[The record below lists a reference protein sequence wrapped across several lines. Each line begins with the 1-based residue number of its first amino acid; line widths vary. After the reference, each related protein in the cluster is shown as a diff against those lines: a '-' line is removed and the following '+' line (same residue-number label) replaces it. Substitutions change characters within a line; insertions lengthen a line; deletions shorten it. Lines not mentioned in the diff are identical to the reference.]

1 MIGLYLPTEPASN
14 ALPLGRNRNDVLGGF
29 PPTYSVHSSRG
40 ELSLFHRNRS
50 GGDIETTDGA
60 GWIEVRGAR
69 THNLKGI
76 DLKISRGTIAAF
88 TGVSGSGK
96 TSLAFD
102 TIFAEG
108 QRRYFETTAPALRS
122 VLDQLPAP
130 DVDAVLGLPP
140 TLSVEQHASASAG
153 PRSTVATV
161 SELHDYLRVLYA
173 RAGIPF
179 CPNCGTEIHVLSADQ
194 ITDEIMKLP
203 EGEKIHLLAPMTRG
217 KEGDLKEELLR
228 IKREAFVRIRLD
240 GVLGL
245 ADANLTIDPT
255 RPHDLDMVVDRQV
268 VRAGSRDRILE
279 SVALTL
285 KHGDG
290 TMIVATLDEEFNWH
304 DRTYTSKFACP
315 NCHTLFAELE
325 PRTFSFNSPY
335 GACPACGGMGVIGEE
350 SNADDEDDAQATE
363 SKIICPECHG
373 DRLGPAGRSV
383 KLSGVTLPELL
394 RKTIADSAAFFEKF
408 ASEQSTIADDPNL
421 GPILASVR
429 SRLGFL
435 DRVGVG
441 YLQLERPTKTL
452 SGGEAQRVRLAG
464 CVGAALRGV
473 CYVLDEPTLGLHA
486 RDVSRLM
493 EVLEHLRDSGASVL
507 MVEHDEEAIRRADWL
522 VEIGPGAGTDGGRL
536 INAAPREKFLQ
547 GPGLTAEYLTG
558 KRVVGPKEGSLI
570 PNGTPE
576 HWLELAGVTHRNLK
590 NVTLRIPINRLTAVT
605 GVSGSGKSSLIAEVL
620 APAMQERLGMAGP
633 KPGAFASLVGAEA
646 FAKVVVVDQ
655 SPIGRSP
662 KSTPATF
669 LGILDELRSAFAQTK
684 EAKARGFTAARFT
697 FNSKAG
703 QCPSCKGMGV
713 HRVEVK
719 LLGEQWALCSLCQGK
734 RFNADALSV
743 RFRGAT
749 ISDALAFTVA
759 EAAAFFE
766 NHPKV
771 ARRLAM
777 LVDLGLGYLRLDQW
791 ATTLSGGEAQRLK
804 LAYDLLREDF
814 EGATLFLLDEPT
826 SGLHP
831 HDVGLLLTVLRR
843 LVAAGHTVVAVEHDL
858 DFISACNWAVDL
870 GPEGGDAGGRVLGGG
885 PPKSLIDVADNAT
898 GKALARRKQMAVQ

>member
-1 MIGLYLPTEPASN
+1 LRHFR
-14 ALPLGRNRNDVLGGF
+14 RNG
-29 PPTYSVHSSRG
+29 
-40 ELSLFHRNRS
+40 S
-50 GGDIETTDGA
+50 GTGIETNDDA

-69 THNLKGI
+69 THNLRGV
-76 DLKISRGTIAAF
+76 DLRIPRGTITAF

-108 QRRYFETTAPALRS
+108 QRRYLETTAPALRS

-130 DVDAVLGLPP
+130 DVDSVRGLPP
-140 TLSVEQHASASAG
+140 TLAVEQHASASAG
-153 PRSTVATV
+153 PRSTVATI

-173 RAGIPF
+173 RAGTPF
-179 CPNCGTEIHVLSADQ
+179 CPNCGTEIHVLSAER
-194 ITDEIMKLP
+194 IADEIMTLP
-203 EGEKIHLLAPMTRG
+203 EGEKIHLLAPVVHGRT
-217 KEGDLKEELLR
+217 GDLKEEMQR
-228 IKREAFVRIRLD
+228 IKREAFVRVRLD

-245 ADANLTIDPT
+245 ADATLAIDPT
-255 RPHDLDMVVDRQV
+255 KPHDLDMVVDRQV

-279 SVALTL
+279 SAVLTL

-290 TMIVATLDEEFNWH
+290 TMIVATLDENHDWV

-315 NCHTLFAELE
+315 NCHVAFAELE

-335 GACPACGGMGVIGEE
+335 GACPTCGGIGVIAEEKVDEREE
-350 SNADDEDDAQATE
+350 SRIERRPT
-363 SKIICPECHG
+363 CPDCEG

-383 KLSGVTLPELL
+383 KLGGATLPMLM
-394 RKTIADSAAFFEKF
+394 RKTIGDASSFVERF
-408 ASEQSTIADDPNL
+408 AREQIAVSSDPNL
-421 GPILASVR
+421 GPILDAVR

-435 DRVGVG
+435 NGVGVG

-486 RDVSRLM
+486 RDVGRLM
-493 EVLEHLRDSGASVL
+493 EVLERLRDSGATVL
-507 MVEHDEEAIRRADWL
+507 MVEHDENALGRADWL
-522 VEIGPGAGTDGGRL
+522 VDVGPGAGTEGGRL
-536 INAAPREKFLQ
+536 VNVGPQAEFLQ
-547 GPGLTAEYLTG
+547 GAGLTAEYLTG
-558 KRVVGPKEGSLI
+558 RRTVGTKEWSSSPSG
-570 PNGTPE
+570 PAE
-576 HWLELAGVTHRNLK
+576 QWLVLGGITHRNLK
-590 NVTLRIPINRLTAVT
+590 NVTLRIPVNRLTVVT
-605 GVSGSGKSSLIAEVL
+605 GVSGSGKSSLISEVL

-633 KPGAFASLVGAEA
+633 RPGPLKSLTGAEA
-646 FAKVVVVDQ
+646 FVKIVVVDQ

-669 LGILDELRSAFAQTK
+669 LGILDDLRHVYAQTK
-684 EAKARGFTAARFT
+684 EAKTRGYTAARFT
-697 FNSKAG
+697 FNGKAG
-703 QCPSCKGMGV
+703 QCPSCRGMGV
-713 HRVEVK
+713 HRVDVK
-719 LLGEQWALCSLCQGK
+719 LLGEQWAPCGECRGK
-734 RFNADALSV
+734 RFNANALAV
-743 RFRGAT
+743 RFKGAT
-749 ISDALAFTVA
+749 IADALALTVA
-759 EAAAFFE
+759 EAAEFFQ

-777 LVDLGLGYLRLDQW
+777 LADLGLGYLRLDQW

-804 LAYDLLREDF
+804 LAADLLRDDA
-814 EGATLFLLDEPT
+814 EGATLFILDEPT

-858 DFISACNWAVDL
+858 DFIAVCDWAVDL
-870 GPEGGDAGGRVLGGG
+870 GPDGGDAGGRILGEG
-885 PPKSLIDVADNAT
+885 PPSSLMDVLESVT
-898 GKALARRKQMAVQ
+898 GQALKKRMTASL